1 MANFKSVF
9 KTMLKQKNKQA
20 LAYFAVGAIVSLV
33 ATIFFIFR
41 YGLKNADSAAI
52 GIAISA
58 MVLLAV
64 YIAFE
69 LAVVLQAHRVSRSQT
84 WQLVPAK
91 KLDLLSANVLSSTI
105 SIFFMTLLCV
115 ALFFFLLI
123 PFMLQTKF
131 EGSLF
136 QGMGD
141 VVKNG
146 LFWEGLVWF
155 ILFAFVA
162 VVANICFFLF
172 LLDFTSALADFL
184 PLKGWISKLVKVV
197 ILFILFFFGGAMM
210 SRIEDVFSNFATSTF
225 SFTLSSKG
233 FSYNPNASGQGL
245 GDLWMLLLAT
255 VIYGAIFFGGEYLIM
270 KYLTE
275 GKDKF

>member
-1 MANFKSVF
+1 MTNFKSVF

-52 GIAISA
+52 GISA
-58 MVLLAV
+58 VVLLVV

-69 LAVVLQAHRVSRSQT
+69 FAVVLQAHRVSRSQT

-91 KLDLLSANVLSSTI
+91 KLDLLSANVLSGTI
-105 SIFFMTLLCV
+105 SVFFMTLLCV

-123 PFMLQTKF
+123 PFMLQAKF
-131 EGSLF
+131 EGNLF
-136 QGMGD
+136 LGMGD

-172 LLDFTSALADFL
+172 LLDLTSALADFL

-197 ILFILFFFGGAMM
+197 ILFILFFLGGAMM
-210 SRIEDVFSNFATSTF
+210 SRIEDVFSNFAISTF
-225 SFTLSSKG
+225 SFALSSKG
-233 FSYNPNASGQGL
+233 FSYSGQGL

-255 VIYGAIFFGGEYLIM
+255 VIYSAIFFGGEYLIM

>member
-1 MANFKSVF
+1 MTNFKSVF

-52 GIAISA
+52 GIGISA
-58 MVLLAV
+58 VVLLVV

-69 LAVVLQAHRVSRSQT
+69 FAVVLQAHRVSRSQT

-91 KLDLLSANVLSSTI
+91 KLDLLSANVLSGTI
-105 SIFFMTLLCV
+105 SVFFMTLLCV
-115 ALFFFLLI
+115 VLFFFLLI
-123 PFMLQTKF
+123 PIMLQAKF

-197 ILFILFFFGGAMM
+197 ILFILFFLGGGAMM
-210 SRIEDVFSNFATSTF
+210 FYNFAPSTF
-225 SFTLSSKG
+225 SFAQSSKG
-233 FSYNPNASGQGL
+233 FSYSGQGL

-255 VIYGAIFFGGEYLIM
+255 VIYGAVFFGGEYLIM